1 MLQKFSKAEMNENIK
16 VDNSMDALIGLI
28 NQTINKPID
37 ENVNKQI
44 ENIKLD
50 IQFSSEKINK
60 IEKDINFKNTKII
73 KNFEEIQELIGD
85 KCDENQNAFEILEGL
100 ISDLEKNNFEKLEQS
115 FKKIDESFNVL
126 NLNIVTNK
134 NSLLDELGQ
143 QLTTGFSNQ
152 QTTVLSH
159 VDEQFKKNL
168 DELKKQQKYQ
178 VDQWST
184 LFKTLQ
190 SLSNQYVSSLNSQS
204 ELISTLLIDFETK
217 ISNNQD
223 AAILQITK
231 QIKSSSDL
239 SLNKQQNS
247 IDQLQE
253 FQQSHLNQQASELKA
268 FDENI
273 KDQLAKNKKMQT
285 MTLGISIINLLLIA
299 LIVYLGFS
307 K

>member
-1 MLQKFSKAEMNENIK
+1 MLQKLSKTEIHENIK
-16 VDNSMDALIGLI
+16 ADQSMDALIGLI
-28 NQTINKPID
+28 HQNINKPID

-60 IEKDINFKNTKII
+60 IEKELKVQNTKI
-73 KNFEEIQELIGD
+73 KENFDEIHELIGD
-85 KCDENQNAFEILEGL
+85 KCDENQNKIETLEEL
-100 ISDLEKNNFEKLEQS
+100 ISDFKKNNFEKLEQS
-115 FKKIDESFNVL
+115 FEKIGESFNVL

-168 DELKKQQKYQ
+168 GELKEQQKYQ

-184 LFKTLQ
+184 LFKILQ
-190 SLSNQYVSSLNSQS
+190 SLSNQNLSSLNFQS
-204 ELISTLLIDFETK
+204 ELISTLLIDFEKK
-217 ISNNQD
+217 ISNQQD
-223 AAILQITK
+223 TVILQLIEK
-231 QIKSSSDL
+231 IKFSSDL
-239 SLNKQQNS
+239 SLNKQQNN
-247 IDQLQE
+247 INQLQE
-253 FQQSHLNQQASELKA
+253 FQQNRLDQQASELKA

-299 LIVYLGFS
+299 LIIYLGFS
-307 K
+307 N

>member
-1 MLQKFSKAEMNENIK
+1 MLQKFSKTEMNENIK
-16 VDNSMDALIGLI
+16 VDKSMDALIGLI
-28 NQTINKPID
+28 HQNINKPID

-143 QLTTGFSNQ
+143 QFTTGFSNQ

-168 DELKKQQKYQ
+168 DELKQQQKYQ
-178 VDQWST
+178 LDQWST

-239 SLNKQQNS
+239 SLNKQQNR

-268 FDENI
+268 FDEKI
-273 KDQLAKNKKMQT
+273 KDQLVKNKKMQK

>member
-1 MLQKFSKAEMNENIK
+1 M
-16 VDNSMDALIGLI
+16 
-28 NQTINKPID
+28 
-37 ENVNKQI
+37 
-44 ENIKLD
+44 
-50 IQFSSEKINK
+50 
-60 IEKDINFKNTKII
+60 
-73 KNFEEIQELIGD
+73 
-85 KCDENQNAFEILEGL
+85 
-100 ISDLEKNNFEKLEQS
+100 
-115 FKKIDESFNVL
+115 
-126 NLNIVTNK
+126 
-134 NSLLDELGQ
+134 
-143 QLTTGFSNQ
+143 
-152 QTTVLSH
+152 
-159 VDEQFKKNL
+159 DEQFKKNL

-273 KDQLAKNKKMQT
+273 KDQLVKNKKMQT

-299 LIVYLGFS
+299 LIIYLGFS
-307 K
+307 M

>member
-143 QLTTGFSNQ
+143 QFTTGFSNQ

-168 DELKKQQKYQ
+168 DELKQQQKYQ
-178 VDQWST
+178 LDQWST

-239 SLNKQQNS
+239 SLNKQQNR

-268 FDENI
+268 FDEKI
-273 KDQLAKNKKMQT
+273 KDQLVKNKKMQK